1 MKFPTFLTNKTYIII
16 FLCIIIILLSLLIY
30 LFDETNIAIQPHL
43 NSVYSNSQELHKK
56 YTKLLNENLEVKYEN
71 EVFIINQFL
80 QPEFFNELK
89 GKFNEKQFKSKDV
102 YLRKGSGVN
111 FFELHNNNEY
121 FELLDLYYSSEITDL
136 LTNIFKKNIQKPPL
150 HDPNACSLLIYM
162 NQGDHIDWHKD
173 GSRYNGDRYVVL
185 LTIVNENADKTG
197 LSQNEFMYSYNGE
210 EIPVKLQENSIIIF
224 KGSEISHKSTAIGEK
239 ERRVLLSMTFCDIC
253 QEKKNLAVYLDE
265 KIKHAVIY
273 Q

>member
-1 MKFPTFLTNKTYIII
+1 
-16 FLCIIIILLSLLIY
+16 
-30 LFDETNIAIQPHL
+30 
-43 NSVYSNSQELHKK
+43 
-56 YTKLLNENLEVKYEN
+56 
-71 EVFIINQFL
+71 
-80 QPEFFNELK
+80 
-89 GKFNEKQFKSKDV
+89 
-102 YLRKGSGVN
+102 
-111 FFELHNNNEY
+111 
-121 FELLDLYYSSEITDL
+121 
-136 LTNIFKKNIQKPPL
+136 
-150 HDPNACSLLIYM
+150 M

-197 LSQNEFMYSYNGE
+197 LSQNEFMYSYNGQ